1 MEKYMSAINQC
12 CFIIGGVPQ
21 SGKSSLSKKLRDK
34 FGASI
39 FSLDAIVSSMHDA
52 FPELDITHFT
62 SNPRIVCEKLSTFT
76 QALARHT
83 KYEGLNFVIEGY
95 HISSKTASVLRKEE
109 FKCVFLG
116 YLDGNVEAK
125 ITEIRTYTPVNH
137 WTTSLSDYELGNLII
152 RYLKESR
159 EIQAECFKLGIPF
172 VEVNHVPTAINQAW
186 TELVVNQECI

>member
-1 MEKYMSAINQC
+1 MSTINQHR
-12 CFIIGGVPQ
+12 FIIGGVPQ

-39 FSLDAIVSSMHDA
+39 FPLDAIVSSMHDA
-52 FPELDITHFT
+52 FPQLDITHFT

-95 HISSKTASVLRKEE
+95 HISSKTASVLHKEG

-116 YLDGNVEAK
+116 YVDVNVEAK
-125 ITEIRTYTPVNH
+125 IAEIRTYTPVDH
-137 WTTSLSDYELGNLII
+137 WTTSLSDYELENLII
-152 RYLKESR
+152 RYQKESR
-159 EIQAECFKLGIPF
+159 EIQVECFKLGIPF
-172 VEVNHVPTAINQAW
+172 VETNHVPAAINQAW

>member
-1 MEKYMSAINQC
+1 MSASNQH

-21 SGKSSLSKKLRDK
+21 SGKSGVSKKLRDE

-39 FSLDAIVSSMHDA
+39 FPLDALVSSMHDA
-52 FPELDITHFT
+52 FPQLAITHFT

-95 HISSKTASVLRKEE
+95 HISPKTASVLRKDG

-116 YLDGNVEAK
+116 YVDVNVEAK
-125 ITEIRTYTPVNH
+125 ITEIRMYARTDH
-137 WTTSLSDYELGNLII
+137 WTTSLSEDELESLII
-152 RYLKESR
+152 RYEKESR
-159 EIQAECFKLGIPF
+159 EIQSECSKLGIPF
-172 VEVNHVPTAINQAW
+172 VEVSHVPTAIDQAW
-186 TELVVNQECI
+186 AELVVNPEYI